1 MIESRP
7 PGVGDNVGAG
17 GVYGVLYHVTIH
29 QHIIIFN
36 ISYYLLLL
44 YDMV

>member
-1 MIESRP
+1 MMNHALP
-7 PGVGDNVGAG
+7 AVGDNVRAG
-17 GVYGVLYHVTIH
+17 GVCDALYKVIIH

-44 YDMV
+44 YSM